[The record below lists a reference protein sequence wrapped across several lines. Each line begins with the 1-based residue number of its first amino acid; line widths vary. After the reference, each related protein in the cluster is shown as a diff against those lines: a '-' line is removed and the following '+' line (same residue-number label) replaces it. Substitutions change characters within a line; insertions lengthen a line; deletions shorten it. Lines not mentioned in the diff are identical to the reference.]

1 MQPKFMKPALSA
13 LWVCALCAM
22 AFYAHLTFSAWA
34 LVVAFAVIPPL
45 VVMRYWKEPVQ
56 TTSQSIQEVLR

>member
-1 MQPKFMKPALSA
+1 
-13 LWVCALCAM
+13 M

-34 LVVAFAVIPPL
+34 LVVAFAVIPPW